1 MHDVASH
8 LVDPALTT
16 RLGFLVGH
24 GGPPRPRPLDSRRVE
39 EVVHGEDVPRP
50 LGLSRAYPTEA
61 VDRALRLLGRT
72 PASLG
77 GARELVAGVRLR
89 ATDAD
94 VSLGEGPDVNGPA
107 LSLLLAVSGR
117 LVAGDL
123 ACPGLPALAATPDAA
138 RVGSDRGRPSPE
150 PGLIPHEGGPARGSG
165 AGDLGARGAG
175 AVQGELVHATDQGDP
190 GLGGTGLAGPD
201 PQLDLAG
208 LDDARHGPVAE
219 RQP

>member
-1 MHDVASH
+1 M
-8 LVDPALTT
+8 
-16 RLGFLVGH
+16 
-24 GGPPRPRPLDSRRVE
+24 
-39 EVVHGEDVPRP
+39 
-50 LGLSRAYPTEA
+50 
-61 VDRALRLLGRT
+61 RT

-77 GARELVAGVRLR
+77 GARELVAGVRFR
-89 ATDAD
+89 ATDVD

-107 LSLLLAVSGR
+107 LSLLLP
-117 LVAGDL
+117 
-123 ACPGLPALAATPDAA
+123 CPGGRWLETSRAPGCPHSPPPLTPPEWDQIG
-138 RVGSDRGRPSPE
+138 VSPPPE